1 MKRKSIKR
9 VIGAVLTTSLLV
21 SMLGVTNVAVFADDK
36 ETVRILVPGLSEQS
50 TIDPISGLET
60 KGLPE
65 FQEFL
70 NEQIPDYNIEVK
82 TIAWDGW
89 IQSMEAMV
97 TAGDIDVGFFTN
109 QEAVPDWYADLTP
122 YLEKDE
128 EVNFDNLS
136 DLYIEPAV
144 HYTTYKSFN
153 HPEDT
158 GKVYGL
164 PMTVACNLITYD
176 SKLFEEWGVEEPTED
191 MTFSE
196 LVDLAE
202 KMTGTNPVTGKQN
215 YGGYMYSSWTEWYSL
230 CYNAI
235 KPYLSD
241 DMDINN
247 MDMDEFVEYM
257 KTSPEMKAYFSDLIR
272 LVDCCNP
279 AVATGSGAENWL
291 TEDNDI
297 AINFDVNGHTKTY
310 MQYVY
315 ADDTEMTDRYKA
327 LLIPTGDAGEGF
339 PEFFRFAIAN
349 NTEHGDAAWDVI
361 KQLTTNKEI
370 IDFYLKNYAYDKLS
384 CLKDTSGISMM
395 EDYDIN
401 VKRHDYQMDN
411 MFITDDYWYW
421 RTPMQTVINQI
432 LSKQYIADE
441 AVEAMYDG
449 VNEWI
454 NNIKQQ
460 SAN

>member
-128 EVNFDNLS
+128 EVYFDNLS

-432 LSKQYIADE
+432 LSKQYTADE

>member
-70 NEQIPDYNIEVK
+70 NEQIPDYNNEVK

-297 AINFDVNGHTKTY
+297 SINFDVNGHSKRY
-310 MQYVY
+310 MQYVN

-432 LSKQYIADE
+432 LSKQYTADE

>member
-349 NTEHGDAAWDVI
+349 NTEHGDAARDVI

-432 LSKQYIADE
+432 LSKQYTADE

>member
-9 VIGAVLTTSLLV
+9 VIGTVLTTSLLV

-122 YLEKDE
+122 YLEKDD

-136 DLYIEPAV
+136 DLYIESAV

-158 GKVYGL
+158 GNVYGL

-257 KTSPEMKAYFSDLIR
+257 KTSPELKEYFSDLIR

-291 TEDNDI
+291 TGDNDI
-297 AINFDVNGHTKTY
+297 AINFDGNNHTKTY

-349 NTEHGDAAWDVI
+349 NAKNGDVAWDVI

-370 IDFYLKNYAYDKLS
+370 IDFYLKNYACDKLS
-384 CLKDTSGISMM
+384 CLKDISGISMM

-401 VKRHDYQMDN
+401 VKRHDYQMEN

-432 LSKQYIADE
+432 LSKQYTADE